1 MTTRNGET
9 EYTETPVSSKPIEEI
24 PAAIV
29 RFAGDSGDGMQ
40 LVGTQFTDATAIFGN
55 DLATLPDYPAEI
67 RAPAGSLGGVSGFQI
82 NFASTE
88 VHTPGDSVHTL
99 VAMNPAALKVNIA
112 DLEPGGILIVNS
124 DAFDATGLR
133 LAGYTA
139 NPLEDGSLNGRR
151 LYSIPMTKLTAEAVA
166 AAGLKHKDAERCKNF
181 FALGVA
187 CWLYDRP
194 IAPTLKW
201 LDDKFGSKPE
211 IRQANELALRA
222 GLNYGNT
229 AEMFQ
234 VHYRVQPAKQSPGTY
249 RKIRGNEAV
258 ALGLMAAAWRA
269 GQKLFYAGYPITP
282 ASDILHELVKHKNF
296 GVKVF
301 QAEDEIAAICAAI
314 GGAYGGAFAAT
325 GTSGPGMALKT
336 EALGL
341 AVMVELPLVVV
352 NVQRGGPS
360 TGLPTKTEQS
370 DLWQAFGGR
379 HGEAP
384 VPIIAPQSPSDC
396 FYACLE
402 AFQIAVKYMTPV
414 IVLSDGYLGNGSEP
428 WRVPNVEDLPMIPV
442 NHDIQAEGFQPYA
455 RDENLGRPWAL
466 PGSKG
471 LAHRIGGLEKENITG
486 QVSYDPMNHEK
497 MVHLRAEKIAR
508 VVESIPDQ
516 EVLGESAG
524 ELLVVSW
531 GGTYGSVRTAVE
543 RMQDQG
549 ASVSHVHLRYLNPMP
564 ANLPQVLRSFEK
576 VLVAELNLGQ
586 LRTLLRATYLVD
598 ARGLNKVQGKPFSVA
613 EVMSA
618 IRRMLDGEDN

>member
-1 MTTRNGET
+1 VTTIRTDT
-9 EYTETPVSSKPIEEI
+9 EIKEAAVQNKPIEEI
-24 PAAIV
+24 ASAIV

-82 NFASTE
+82 NFASSE
-88 VHTPGDSVHTL
+88 IHTPGDTVHTL
-99 VAMNPAALKVNIA
+99 VAMNPAALKVNLA
-112 DLEPGGILIVNS
+112 DLEKGGILIVNS

-133 LAGYTA
+133 LAGDTA
-139 NPLEDGSLNGRR
+139 NPLEDGSLAGFQ
-151 LYSIPMTKLTAEAVA
+151 LYTIPMTKLTAEAVA
-166 AAGLKHKDAERCKNF
+166 AVGLKHKDAERCKNF
-181 FALGVA
+181 FALGVT

-201 LDDKFGSKPE
+201 LDDKFGAKPE

-222 GLNYGNT
+222 GVNYGNT

-234 VHYRVQPAKQSPGTY
+234 VHYRVQPAKQAPGVY
-249 RKIRGNEAV
+249 RKIRGNEAA

-269 GQKLFYAGYPITP
+269 DQKLFYASYPITP

-301 QAEDEIAAICAAI
+301 QAEDEIAAMCAAI

-341 AVMVELPLVVV
+341 AIMLELPMVIV

-370 DLWQAFGGR
+370 DLMQALNGR

-384 VPIIAPQSPSDC
+384 LPIIAAQSPSDC
-396 FYACLE
+396 FFAAFE

-414 IVLSDGYLGNGSEP
+414 IMLSDGYLGNGSEP
-428 WRVPNVEDLPMIPV
+428 WRVPDIDDLPKIAV
-442 NHDIQAEGFQPYA
+442 NHDIKPEGFQPYMRNEHLA
-455 RDENLGRPWAL
+455 RPWAL
-466 PGSKG
+466 PGTKG
-471 LAHRIGGLEKENITG
+471 LAHRIGGLEKEDITG
-486 QVSYDPMNHEK
+486 KVSYDPVNHEK
-497 MVHLRAEKIAR
+497 MCHVRAEKVAR
-508 VVESIPDQ
+508 VVESVPDQ
-516 EVLGESAG
+516 EVLGEPSG

-543 RMQDQG
+543 RMQDEG

-564 ANLPQVLRSFEK
+564 RNLGDIVRRFK
-576 VLVAELNLGQ
+576 RVLVPELNLGQ
-586 LRTLLRATYLVD
+586 LQMVLRAKYLVD
-598 ARGLNKVQGKPFSVA
+598 ARGLHKLQGKPFAVA
-613 EVMSA
+613 EVMKA
-618 IRRMLDGEDN
+618 IRGLLAGEDE